1 MIVIVIYS
9 YNNYNYNYNNNNKN
23 NNNIEYFNS
32 IFYKFKSKVS
42 IEQTHDD

>member
-9 YNNYNYNYNNNNKN
+9 YNNNNN
-23 NNNIEYFNS
+23 NNNIEYFDS
-32 IFYKFKSKVS
+32 IFYEFESNAS

>member
-9 YNNYNYNYNNNNKN
+9 YNNYNNNNS

-32 IFYKFKSKVS
+32 IFHKFESNVS